1 MEIDQIKV
9 YLQSDDSQDRLKAL
23 TELRNYGADVA
34 VPLLKSRIRD
44 REFLVR
50 SFVAMGLGKK
60 QTAESFAALLEL
72 IQFDPDPNVRAE
84 AANSLSLY
92 GEVAAPHIVSLF
104 HRDSHWL
111 IRRSILAA
119 LFELNCPEELF
130 DVCLSGLGGDDF
142 TVREACI
149 DGLAFLADSVK
160 HGAALEKLLTLV
172 DRPSWR
178 IRARVAKALNQFK
191 EQSAQ
196 DALNQLRQ
204 DQDHRV
210 VGAVLDGLI

>member
-1 MEIDQIKV
+1 MKIEQIKV
-9 YLQSDDSQDRLKAL
+9 YLQSEDSQDRLKAL
-23 TELRNYGADVA
+23 TELRNYGAEVA

-92 GEVAAPHIVSLF
+92 GEVAAPHIVALF

-111 IRRSILAA
+111 IRRSIIAA

-130 DVCLSGLGGDDF
+130 DVCISGLGGEDF
-142 TVREACI
+142 TVREVCV
-149 DGLAFLADSVK
+149 DGLGFLADSVK
-160 HGAALEKLLTLV
+160 HGAALERLLTLV
-172 DRPSWR
+172 DHPSWR
-178 IRARVAKALNQFK
+178 IRVRVAKGLNQFQ

-204 DQDHRV
+204 DPDHRV